1 MYHGLKSLMSR
12 PISCHSYICT
22 ITTFRQHH
30 QTADVLWERL
40 CDFVRNKWQYHWFH
54 VDTSYAKELAI
65 KSNLEM
71 LLEQFLMDFVNEQ
84 RILCKLELCG
94 LTIEV
99 FYMGQIDKSGVS
111 KRIWE
116 FHVVENNSDRFLTL
130 MYDTHLLDRPN
141 Q

>member
-1 MYHGLKSLMSR
+1 
-12 PISCHSYICT
+12 
-22 ITTFRQHH
+22 
-30 QTADVLWERL
+30 
-40 CDFVRNKWQYHWFH
+40 
-54 VDTSYAKELAI
+54 
-65 KSNLEM
+65 M

-116 FHVVENNSDRFLTL
+116 FHVVENSDRFLTL